1 MYKSKAFA
9 ATSPT
14 SPLSGMEIPRR
25 DSLLDDVQIK
35 IQYCGV
41 CHSDLHT
48 VRDEWHA
55 MMPTIYPCVPGHEIV
70 GQVTKVGSNVSKF
83 KVGDIVGVGCMV
95 DCDPKC
101 PTCQEGFEQF
111 SPDSTFTY
119 NSPDKYETAPV
130 TYGGYSE
137 SIVVNQRAVLRVP
150 SNLNL
155 AAAAPLLCAG
165 ITTYSP
171 LKRNHI
177 SAGKKVG
184 IVGLGGL
191 GHMGVKIA
199 RAMGAHVVVF
209 TTSTSKIEDA
219 MRLGANEVVLS
230 NDANQVAVHAG
241 SFDMILDTVSAAHDL
256 NMYLDLLRRGGNMT
270 LVGVPE
276 HPTPINAFSLIYGN
290 KTLSGSM
297 IGGFAETQEM
307 LDFCGQHSITADVEV
322 IAIQQI
328 NEAYERMLKSQVKY
342 RFSIDMASLTAN

>member
-9 ATSPT
+9 AASPSSLLGGT
-14 SPLSGMEIPRR
+14 EIPRR
-25 DSLLDDVQIK
+25 DVLTDDVQIK
-35 IQYCGV
+35 ILYCGV

-55 MMPTIYPCVPGHEIV
+55 MMPTMYPCVPGHEIV
-70 GQVTKVGSNVSKF
+70 GRVTQVGSDVSKF

-95 DCDPKC
+95 DCDPEC
-101 PTCQEGFEQF
+101 PTCQSGYEQF
-111 SPDSTFTY
+111 GPETTFTY
-119 NSPDKYETAPV
+119 NSPDRYETAPV
-130 TYGGYSE
+130 TYGGYSD
-137 SIVVNQRAVLRVP
+137 SIVVHQRAVLRVP

-171 LKRNHI
+171 LKRNQI

-184 IVGLGGL
+184 VVGLGGL

-209 TTSTSKIEDA
+209 TTSPGKIEDA
-219 MRLGANEVVLS
+219 VRLGANEVVLS
-230 NDANQVAVHAG
+230 NDANQLAAHAG

-342 RFSIDMASLTAN
+342 RFSIDMASLAAN

>member
-9 ATSPT
+9 ATSPN
-14 SPLSGMEIPRR
+14 SPLGGMEIPRR
-25 DSLLDDVQIK
+25 DSRPDDVQIK
-35 IQYCGV
+35 ILYCGV

-48 VRDEWHA
+48 ARDEWHA
-55 MMPTIYPCVPGHEIV
+55 MMPTTYPCVPGHEIV
-70 GQVTKVGSNVSKF
+70 GRVTQVGSNVTKF
-83 KVGDIVGVGCMV
+83 QVGDVVGVGCMV
-95 DCDPKC
+95 DCDPQC

-111 SPDSTFTY
+111 GPDTTFTY

-130 TYGGYSE
+130 TYGGYSD

-150 SNLNL
+150 SHLDL

-177 SAGKKVG
+177 GVGKKVG

-191 GHMGVKIA
+191 GHMGVKLA

-209 TTSTSKIEDA
+209 TTSPSKSDDA
-219 MRLGANEVVLS
+219 IRLGAHEVVLS
-230 NDANQVAVHAG
+230 NDAQQLAAHAG

-256 NMYLDLLRRGGNMT
+256 NMYLNLLRRGGNMT

-276 HPTPINAFSLIYGN
+276 HPTPINAFALIYGN

-307 LDFCGQHSITADVEV
+307 LDFCGKHSITADVEV

-342 RFSIDMASLTAN
+342 RFSIDMASLSSS